1 MNATPIADCAPAAAN
16 GTGMRLFLFDGIGP
30 FFLGDRR
37 RRVNW
42 SKAPFTELDAADDP
56 LRTVFP
62 RIIEGF
68 RTLAARAAGLGF
80 NAVSL
85 DDLAHLADH
94 ASYDDALRR
103 KLDAWREGYRC
114 LFDIAE
120 ENGLSVY
127 LTTDAGI
134 ATADAPRAPMPRQ
147 ATVRLR
153 AATTQVFALFPQVR
167 GIILRIG
174 ECDAKD
180 VRGIF
185 RSRLCIR
192 TAAEARRMITDLVSV
207 FAAAERL
214 LIVRTWTVGVHHVG
228 DLIWNRDT
236 YDRTFEG
243 LEHPCLAVSMKYGE
257 SDFYRFLPLNKL
269 FFRGHC
275 QKIIELQARR
285 EYEGAGEFPS
295 FVGWDYERYL
305 RQLQGVRNMIGA
317 WIWIQTGGWSTFRR
331 LTYLRDSSVWNEI
344 NAFVTLRLA
353 RDGVTTEQAV
363 EAYWRTH
370 RRGDGWC
377 KLLVLLRLSDEVI
390 KELFY
395 IDQLARRKL
404 FFRRVRVPTLLS
416 VFWDLILVNHSLRKF
431 LRCLVEDGEDSVLQG
446 WAALSKIRVMQRLAG
461 ELGLPERDMA
471 FMYDTFEIL
480 AAAREYYFGTFDPA
494 IVRRIEDL
502 KRAYKAK
509 YRLCRYGVRLDFS
522 PFHFPRWRLRVLLAL
537 WLRDR
542 RGYRIMDRILM
553 VQFLSLLSPVFL
565 LTRHRT
571 TAEVVNNRA
580 MGLRKVMK

>member
-1 MNATPIADCAPAAAN
+1 MNATSGAEPARAVAN
-16 GTGMRLFLFDGIGP
+16 GSGLRLFLFDGIGP

-37 RRVNW
+37 RRINW
-42 SKAPFTELDAADDP
+42 SKAPFAELDAAEDP
-56 LRTVFP
+56 VRTVFP

-94 ASYDDALRR
+94 PSYDAALRR
-103 KLDAWREGYRC
+103 KVDAWREGYRA
-114 LFDIAE
+114 LFAIAAE
-120 ENGLSVY
+120 HGLSVY

-134 ATADAPRAPMPRQ
+134 ATADARRDPTPQQ
-147 ATVRLR
+147 ATERLG
-153 AATTQVFALFPQVR
+153 AAAAEVFALFPQVR

-174 ECDAKD
+174 ECDARD
-180 VRGIF
+180 VRGVF

-192 TAAEARRMITDLVSV
+192 TAGEARCMITHLLSV

-214 LIVRTWTVGVHHVG
+214 LIVRTWTVGVHHIG
-228 DLIWNRDT
+228 DLIWNRT
-236 YDRTFEG
+236 TFDRVFAG

-269 FFRGHC
+269 FFRGNH

-305 RQLQGVRNMIGA
+305 RQLQGARNVIGA
-317 WIWIQTGGWSTFRR
+317 WIWIQTGGWLTFRR
-331 LTYLRDSSVWNEI
+331 LTYLQDSSVWNEI
-344 NAFVTLRLA
+344 NAYVTLRLA
-353 RDGVTTEQAV
+353 RDGITTEEAV
-363 EAYWRTH
+363 EAYWRT
-370 RRGDGWC
+370 RGRPDDWC
-377 KLLVLLRLSDEVI
+377 KLLVFLRLSDEVI

-404 FFRRVRVPTLLS
+404 FFRRVRVPTLLA

-431 LRCLVEDGEDSVLQG
+431 LRCLVEDPEEAVVQG
-446 WAALSKIRVMQRLAG
+446 WAALAKIRVMQRLAR
-461 ELGLPERDMA
+461 ELGLPERDIA
-471 FMYDTFEIL
+471 FMHDTFEIL
-480 AAAREYYFGTFDPA
+480 AAAREYYFGAFDHA
-494 IVRRIEDL
+494 IVQRLADL
-502 KRAYKAK
+502 KRAYKAT
-509 YRLCRYGVRLDFS
+509 YGHQRYGIRLDFS
-522 PFHFPRWRLRVLLAL
+522 PFPFPRWRLRVLLSL

-542 RGYRIMDRILM
+542 RGYRMMDRVLM
-553 VQFLSLLSPVFL
+553 VQFLSLLSPVLL

-580 MGLRKVMK
+580 MGLRKVMR